1 MDPLAAILMLLAGL
15 LHATWHAIVKT
26 GAGAGLSILAGMGLV
41 SSAVAMPVLFF
52 VPAPS
57 ASTWPI
63 ILASLA
69 LHAGYKASLATA
81 YGSAEFGRCYPIA
94 RGTVPL
100 FATLF
105 AYVGLQQLP
114 GPGQLIGIAVIV
126 LGILGLARDRIHGPI
141 ERRALWAA
149 IGAAAMV
156 AAYSVVD
163 ASGTRQPEGWASFT
177 AWIIVLDSIVFF
189 IVAAAYRGRAI
200 LADLR
205 HALLSV
211 LVAALLGLTSF
222 AVFLWAVSRNPIAN
236 VVAFRECSV
245 LFATLL
251 GVLFLNERVT
261 ARRLCCAALIAA
273 GLITVALLKP
283 A

>member
-1 MDPLAAILMLLAGL
+1 MDPVAAILMLLAGL

-26 GAGAGLSILAGMGLV
+26 GSGLSILAGMGLV
-41 SSAVAMPVLFF
+41 SSVLTLPFMF
-52 VPAPS
+52 VVPAPS

-69 LHAGYKASLATA
+69 LHAGYKASLAAA
-81 YGSAEFGRCYPIA
+81 YRSSEFGRSYPIA

-114 GPGQLIGIAVIV
+114 GAGQAAGVVIIV

-141 ERRALWAA
+141 DRRTFSAA
-149 IGAAAMV
+149 ICAAAMV
-156 AAYSVVD
+156 AAYSVID
-163 ASGTRQPEGWASFT
+163 AAGTRQPEGWGSFT
-177 AWIIVLDSIVFF
+177 VWVIVLDSLTFF
-189 IVAAAYRGRAI
+189 IVATTLRGPAI
-200 LADLR
+200 VSDIR
-205 HALLSV
+205 DALVPV
-211 LVAALLGLTSF
+211 LIAGLLGLASF
-222 AVFLWAVSRNPIAN
+222 AVFLWALSRNPIAN

-245 LFATLL
+245 LFATMI
-251 GVLFLNERVT
+251 GVLFLKERAT
-261 ARRLCCAALIAA
+261 PQRLCCAALIAI
-273 GLITVALLKP
+273 GLTTVAVLKP